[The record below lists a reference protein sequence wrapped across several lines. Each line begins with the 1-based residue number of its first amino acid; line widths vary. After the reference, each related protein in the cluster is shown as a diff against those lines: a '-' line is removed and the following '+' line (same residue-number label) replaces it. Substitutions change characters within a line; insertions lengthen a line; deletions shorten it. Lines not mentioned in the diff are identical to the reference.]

1 MTARYKLLNNVLGLI
16 IFVVA
21 SIVYIST
28 IEPTASFWDCG
39 EYIACSYKLEV
50 GHPPGAP
57 TFLLIG
63 RLFTLFA
70 GDPKFVAASINVMSA
85 LASAGTI
92 LFMFWSITMLGQK
105 LIKAMKQE
113 FTEGRMFAILASGA
127 VGAMAY
133 CFSDSFWFSAVEGE
147 VYGMSS
153 FFTAL
158 VFWGILKWDADDSPR
173 ADRWIVFIAYMMG
186 LSVGVHLLNLLAIP
200 SIVFIVYFKKFQN
213 PDRKGLIIA
222 LLVAVGLLGVVQNGI
237 IPGIVSAAAN
247 YELLFVNA
255 LGLPFNGGTIIYF
268 ILLVGMIVSGLMY
281 TTRGGK
287 QLYQIF
293 LGTAGAFFFFT
304 LVGAAMYGK
313 VLLPF
318 ITCAG
323 VAYLIYRYRDH
334 RVVLNTVILCFTV
347 LLIGYSSFFVLVI
360 RSQANTPMDENN
372 PENAISLLAY
382 LNREQYG
389 DWPILYGPY
398 FNAPI
403 AAGDDYA
410 DDGNPVYAQDE
421 TTGEY
426 VVIDGRK
433 QSVYKYAPEM
443 CTVFPRMWET
453 QSHKAQYETWSDFA
467 HNNSTVEVTDR
478 NTGQLKKM
486 KKPTFTGN
494 LRYFFTYQ
502 MNWMY
507 LRYFYWNFVGR
518 QNDIQGH
525 SNVTDGNWQSGI
537 KAMADVDMD
546 KAPQRMRDN
555 KANNKFYMLP
565 LFLGLLGLWFHFSR
579 DWKSALVVTLMFLFT
594 GLAIVIYLN
603 QYPNQPRERDYAYAG
618 SFYAFAFWIGLGVY
632 ALYDL
637 IAQYLK
643 IKQVAAAGM
652 AAVMGCTIPYIMGQQ
667 GWDDHNRSN
676 RYTARDFAGNYL
688 TTCDKYAILFTN
700 GDNDT
705 FPLWYAQE
713 VEENRTDMR
722 VLNLSLLN
730 TDWYI
735 DQASRAAYD
744 SPRVPFSLSKSK
756 TRQGSC
762 DQVYFDPDLFPKE
775 RGKPPVKVGQ
785 PMSARALI
793 DMIRNNESSA
803 MRINQG
809 TDDDGNSYADTV
821 FVLPSNRVYIPV
833 DKAAVKANGTVPAN
847 TPDSLILDRVEW
859 TINKQYLMKA
869 DLMIL
874 DLLATNN
881 WKRPVYFAVTA
892 GSDSYLDLDNVQV
905 ADETSPE
912 GYRMTSF
919 FRLEGLAYRLVPMMG
934 DRQSFSGSVLCNT
947 DIMYN
952 KIMGVKGSPEFPGFK
967 WGGLEDTTKNIYMDE
982 NNLRFTTNQ
991 RLQMIT
997 LANFLNEDKQFGKA
1011 VEVLDYSL
1019 KVMPKKHVPY
1029 EPLMAY
1035 MVEGYY
1041 KAKAVEKANALSKI
1055 LFDQCEEE
1063 FRFYTSEDVQE
1074 NSSSGAYSSDIA
1086 NLKRALQML
1095 ENAANENKQVDLSKA
1110 YATRMSALGIKTAEQ
1125 ENAEMRGGR
1134 QQQPNQQAMIDSF
1147 MAQMRRDSMNA
1158 GKGAEKKS
1166 DK

>member
-21 SIVYIST
+21 SIVYISS

-57 TFLLIG
+57 TFLLLG

-70 GDPKFVAASINVMSA
+70 GDPSHVAASINVMSA
-85 LASAGTI
+85 LASSATI
-92 LFMFWSITMLGQK
+92 LFMFWSLTMLGQK

-113 FTEGRMFAILASGA
+113 FTEGRMYAVLASAA
-127 VGAMAY
+127 VGSMAY

-147 VYGMSS
+147 VYAMSS

-158 VFWGILKWDADDSPR
+158 VFWAILKWDADDSPT
-173 ADRWIVFIAYMMG
+173 ADRWIIFIAYMMG

-200 SIVFIVYFKKFQN
+200 SIVFIVYFKKFKEPN
-213 PDRKGLIIA
+213 RRGLIIA

-247 YELLFVNA
+247 FELFFVNSI
-255 LGLPFNGGTIIYF
+255 GLPFNGGTIIYF
-268 ILLVGMIVSGLMY
+268 LLLIGMIVSGLMY
-281 TTRGGK
+281 TRSGEQQMYK
-287 QLYQIF
+287 IF
-293 LGTAGAFFFFT
+293 IGTTGAFFFFT

-313 VLLPF
+313 VLLPL
-318 ITCAG
+318 ITTAG
-323 VAYLIYRYRDH
+323 VAYLIYRYRNH

-398 FNAPI
+398 FNATI
-403 AAGDDYA
+403 AAENYA
-410 DDGNPVYAQDE
+410 DDGNPVYAQDVNS
-421 TTGEY
+421 GEY
-426 VVIDGRK
+426 VVIDARK
-433 QSVYKYAPEM
+433 QSIYNYAPEM

-453 QSHKAQYETWSDFA
+453 QTHKAQYESWSDFA
-467 HNNSTVEVTDR
+467 HNNTTVEITDR
-478 NTGQLKKM
+478 NTGQPKKV
-486 KKPTFTGN
+486 KKPTFYGN
-494 LRYFFTYQ
+494 LKYFFDYQ
-502 MNWMY
+502 LNWMY
-507 LRYFYWNFVGR
+507 FRYFMWNFAGR
-518 QNDIQGH
+518 QNDVQGH
-525 SNVTDGNWQSGI
+525 NNATDGNWQSGI
-537 KAMADVDMD
+537 GKSNGFDMD
-546 KAPQRMRDN
+546 KAPRRMREN
-555 KANNKFYMLP
+555 KANNNFYMLP

-579 DWKSALVVTLMFLFT
+579 DWKNAIVVTLMFLFT
-594 GLAIVIYLN
+594 GLAIVVYLN
-603 QYPNQPRERDYAYAG
+603 QYPNQPRERDYAYAA
-618 SFYAFAFWIGLGVY
+618 SFYAFAFWIGFGVY

-643 IKQVAAAGM
+643 VKQVAAAGM
-652 AAVMGCTIPYIMGQQ
+652 AAVMGCTIPYIMGAQ

-713 VEENRTDMR
+713 VEGNRTDMR

-735 DQASRAAYD
+735 DQANRAAYE
-744 SPRVPFSLSKSK
+744 SPRVPFSLAGPK

-762 DQVYFDPDLFPKE
+762 DQVYFDQALFDREKPKE
-775 RGKPPVKVGQ
+775 AK
-785 PMSARALI
+785 PMSARELI
-793 DMIRNNESSA
+793 DMIKNNDPRAMKVNFLQDDKGES
-803 MRINQG
+803 
-809 TDDDGNSYADTV
+809 YPDTMYVLPTNRV
-821 FVLPSNRVYIPV
+821 FVPV
-833 DKAAVKANGTVPAN
+833 DKAACKANGTVPAN
-847 TPDSLILDRVEW
+847 TPDSLILDRIEW
-859 TINKQYLMKA
+859 TINKQYLLKA

-874 DLLATNN
+874 DLLASNN
-881 WKRPVYFAVTA
+881 WKRPIYFAVTA
-892 GSDSYLDLDNVQV
+892 GSDSYLDLDNVRVPGRQQP
-905 ADETSPE
+905 S
-912 GYRMTSF
+912 SF
-919 FRLEGLAYRLVPMMG
+919 FRLEGLAYRLVPLLG
-934 DRQSFSGSVLCNT
+934 DRQSFNGSVLCNT

-952 KIMGVKGSPEFPGFK
+952 KIMGVKGSPQFPGFK
-967 WGGLEDTTKNIYMDE
+967 WGGLEDTTKTIYMDE

-997 LANFLNEDKQFGKA
+997 LANFLNDEKKFGKA
-1011 VEVLDYSL
+1011 IEVMDRSL
-1019 KVMPKKHVPY
+1019 SAMPRKHVPY

-1035 MVEGYY
+1035 MVDAYY
-1041 KAKAVEKANALSKI
+1041 NAKAKDKANKLSKD

-1063 FRFYTSEDVQE
+1063 YRFYTSTEIQKRAGG
-1074 NSSSGAYSSDIA
+1074 SYSGEIG
-1086 NLKRALQML
+1086 NLQRALQML
-1095 ENAANENKQVDLSKA
+1095 QNSADMNDQDDLAKA
-1110 YATRMSALGIKTAEQ
+1110 YADRMHALNIKTVKEQ
-1125 ENAEMRGGR
+1125 NMGD
-1134 QQQPNQQAMIDSF
+1134 QQVDNQAMLDSF
-1147 MAQMRRDSMNA
+1147 MKQMRRDSDSA
-1158 GKGAEKKS
+1158 RAALDAQKKS
-1166 DK
+1166 KQ

>member
-21 SIVYIST
+21 SVVYISS
-28 IEPTASFWDCG
+28 IEPTTSFWDCG
-39 EYIACSYKLEV
+39 EYIACAYKLEV

-70 GDPKFVAASINVMSA
+70 GGTENVAASINVLSA
-85 LASAGTI
+85 LASAATI

-113 FTEGRMFAILASGA
+113 FTEGRMYAVLASGL

-147 VYGMSS
+147 VYAMSS

-158 VFWGILKWDADDSPR
+158 VFWAILKWDADDSPT
-173 ADRWIVFIAYMMG
+173 ADRWIIFIAYMMG

-200 SIVFIVYFKKFQN
+200 SIVFIVYFKKFKEPN
-213 PDRKGLIIA
+213 RRGLIIA

-247 YELLFVNA
+247 FELFFVNSI
-255 LGLPFNGGTIIYF
+255 GLPFNGGTIIYF
-268 ILLVGMIVSGLMY
+268 LLLIGMIVSGLMY
-281 TTRGGK
+281 TTSGEK
-287 QLYQIF
+287 KMYQVFIA
-293 LGTAGAFFFFT
+293 TTGAFFFFT
-304 LVGAAMYGK
+304 LIGALMYGK
-313 VLLPF
+313 ILLPF
-318 ITCAG
+318 ITAAG
-323 VAYLIYRYRDH
+323 VGYLIYRYRNH

-347 LLIGYSSFFVLVI
+347 LLIGYSTFFVLVI

-403 AAGDDYA
+403 VAGDDYA
-410 DDGNPVYAQDE
+410 DDGNPVYAQDSK
-421 TTGEY
+421 TGEY
-426 VVIDGRK
+426 VIIDARK
-433 QSVYKYAPEM
+433 QSIYKYAPEM

-467 HNNSTVEVTDR
+467 HNNTTVEVIDR
-478 NTGQLKKM
+478 NTGNPKKM
-486 KKPTFTGN
+486 KKPSFSGN
-494 LRYFFTYQ
+494 LRYFFHYQ
-502 MNWMY
+502 LNWMY
-507 LRYFYWNFVGR
+507 MRYFLWNFAGR
-518 QNDIQGH
+518 QNDIQGTTA
-525 SNVTDGNWQSGI
+525 NLTDGNWQSGI
-537 KAMADVDMD
+537 KKLDGIDMS

-555 KANNKFYMLP
+555 KANNNFYMLP
-565 LFLGLLGLWFHFSR
+565 LFLGLLGLWFHFSK
-579 DWKSALVVTLMFLFT
+579 DWKNALVVTLMFLFT

-618 SFYAFAFWIGLGVY
+618 SFYAFAFWIGFGVY

-637 IAQYLK
+637 LAQYLR
-643 IKQVAAAGM
+643 IQQVAAAGM
-652 AAVMGCTIPYIMGQQ
+652 AAVMGCTIPYIMGSE

-713 VEENRTDMR
+713 VEGNRTDMR

-735 DQASRAAYD
+735 DQASRKAYESD
-744 SPRVPFSLSKSK
+744 RVPFSLAGSK

-762 DQVYFDPDLFPKE
+762 DQVYFDQALFDRENPKE
-775 RGKPPVKVGQ
+775 AKA
-785 PMSARALI
+785 MSARELI
-793 DMIRNNESSA
+793 DMIKNNDQRA
-803 MRINQG
+803 MRVQYS
-809 TDDDGNSYADTV
+809 TDDNGDRYSDTL
-821 FVLPSNRVYIPV
+821 FVLPSNRVYVEV
-833 DKAAVKANGTVPAN
+833 DKAACKANGTVPAN
-847 TPDSLILDRVEW
+847 TPDSLILDRIEW
-859 TINKQYLMKA
+859 TISKQYLLKA
-869 DLMIL
+869 DLMVL
-874 DLLATNN
+874 DLLASNN
-881 WKRPVYFAVTA
+881 WKRPIYFAVTA
-892 GSDSYLDLDNVQV
+892 GSDSYLDLDNVRVPGRQQP
-905 ADETSPE
+905 SS
-912 GYRMTSF
+912 Y
-919 FRLEGLAYRLVPMMG
+919 FRLEGLAYRLVPMLG
-934 DRQSFSGSVLCNT
+934 DRQSFNGSVLCNT

-952 KIMGVKGSPEFPGFK
+952 KIMGIPGNAMFPGFK

-997 LANFLNEDKQFGKA
+997 LANFLNDEKKHDKA
-1011 VEVLDYSL
+1011 VEVMDRSL
-1019 KVMPKKHVPY
+1019 RVMPRKHVPY

-1035 MVEGYY
+1035 MVDAYY
-1041 KAKAVEKANALSKI
+1041 NAKAKEKANKLSKE

-1063 FRFYTSEDVQE
+1063 YRFYTSSDVQKQ
-1074 NSSSGAYSSDIA
+1074 SGGSYGGEVG
-1086 NLKRALQML
+1086 NLERALQML
-1095 ENAANENKQVDLSKA
+1095 QNSADMNDQTDLAKA
-1110 YATRMSALGIKTAEQ
+1110 YETRMHALGVKTVKEQ
-1125 ENAEMRGGR
+1125 NAGQGQGR
-1134 QQQPNQQAMIDSF
+1134 QDQFENQAMIDSLLNA
-1147 MAQMRRDSMNA
+1147 MAKDSANA
-1158 GKGAEKKS
+1158 GKGAAKKS
-1166 DK
+1166 NQ

>member
-1 MTARYKLLNNVLGLI
+1 MTARYKLLNNVIGLI

-70 GDPKFVAASINVMSA
+70 GDPKFVAASINIMSA

-105 LIKAMKQE
+105 LIKAMNQE
-113 FTEGRMFAILASGA
+113 FTDGRMIAVLASGV

-147 VYGMSS
+147 VYAMSS

-158 VFWGILKWDADDSPR
+158 VFWAILKWDADDTPR

-200 SIVFIVYFKKFQN
+200 SIVFIVYFKKFKN
-213 PDRKGLIIA
+213 PNRKGLIIA

-247 YELLFVNA
+247 FELFFVNSI
-255 LGLPFNGGTIIYF
+255 GLPFNGGTVIYF
-268 ILLVGMIVSGLMY
+268 LLLIGMIVSGLMY
-281 TTRGGK
+281 TMRGEK
-287 QLYQIF
+287 KMYQVFI
-293 LGTAGAFFFFT
+293 GTTAAFFFFT
-304 LVGAAMYGK
+304 LLGAAFYGK
-313 VLLPF
+313 ILLPF
-318 ITCAG
+318 ITAAG
-323 VAYLIYRYRDH
+323 VSYLIYRYRNH

-347 LLIGYSSFFVLVI
+347 LLIGYSTFFVLVI

-403 AAGDDYA
+403 AAENYA
-410 DDGNPVYAQDE
+410 NDGNPVYAQDP
-421 TTGEY
+421 TAGEY
-426 VVIDGRK
+426 VIIDSRK
-433 QSVYKYAPEM
+433 QTVYNYAPEM
-443 CTVFPRMWET
+443 CTLFPRMWET
-453 QSHKAQYETWSDFA
+453 QSHKALYESWSNFA
-467 HNNSTVEVTDR
+467 KNNTTVEVIDR
-478 NTGQLKKM
+478 NTGQPKKM
-486 KKPTFTGN
+486 KKPTFGAN
-494 LRYFFTYQ
+494 MRYFTDYQ
-502 MNWMY
+502 LNWMY
-507 LRYFYWNFVGR
+507 MRYFLWNFAGR
-518 QNDIQGH
+518 QNDIQG
-525 SNVTDGNWQSGI
+525 SGTGNATDGNWQSGFAALD
-537 KAMADVDMD
+537 KTDLS
-546 KAPQRMRDN
+546 KAPDRMKNN

-579 DWKSALVVTLMFLFT
+579 DWKNALVVTLMFLFT

-618 SFYAFAFWIGLGVY
+618 SFYAFAFWIGFGVY

-643 IKQVAAAGM
+643 VKQVAAAGM
-652 AAVMGCTIPYIMGQQ
+652 AAVMGCTIPYVMGSQ
-667 GWDDHNRSN
+667 GWDDHNRSH

-735 DQASRAAYD
+735 DQANRKAYD
-744 SPRVPFSLSKSK
+744 SDRVPFSLAGPK

-762 DQVYFDPDLFPKE
+762 DQVYFDQALFDREKPKE
-775 RGKPPVKVGQ
+775 AKA
-785 PMSARALI
+785 MSARELI
-793 DMIRNNESSA
+793 DMIKNNDPRA
-803 MRINQG
+803 MQVNFNNK
-809 TDDDGNSYADTV
+809 DDDGESYPDTL

-859 TINKQYLMKA
+859 TINKQYLLKA
-869 DLMIL
+869 DLMVL

-881 WKRPVYFAVTA
+881 WKRPIYFAVTA

-905 ADETSPE
+905 PGRSQPSS
-912 GYRMTSF
+912 Y
-919 FRLEGLAYRLVPMMG
+919 FRLEGLAYRLVPMLG
-934 DRQSFSGSVLCNT
+934 DRQSFNGSVLCNT
-947 DIMYN
+947 DIMFN
-952 KIMGVKGSPEFPGFK
+952 KVMGVPGNPQFPGFK

-997 LANFLNEDKQFGKA
+997 LANFLNEEKKFDKAIQ
-1011 VEVLDYSL
+1011 VLDRSL
-1019 KVMPKKHVPY
+1019 NVMPKKNVPY

-1035 MVEGYY
+1035 MVDAYY
-1041 KAKAVEKANALSKI
+1041 NADANEKANKLSKE
-1055 LFDQCEEE
+1055 LFDQCEAE
-1063 FRFYTSEDVQE
+1063 FLYYSSPALQK
-1074 NSSSGAYSSDIA
+1074 SSGGSYDGEIG
-1086 NLKRALQML
+1086 NLQRALQML
-1095 ENAANENKQVDLSKA
+1095 QNSASMNDQTDLAKSYAERMAKLQVPTAEEQQGGGRNNRDALENFMKQMRLDSIRMADSINAA
-1110 YATRMSALGIKTAEQ
+1110 
-1125 ENAEMRGGR
+1125 
-1134 QQQPNQQAMIDSF
+1134 
-1147 MAQMRRDSMNA
+1147 
-1158 GKGAEKKS
+1158 KGATKANKK
-1166 DK
+1166 